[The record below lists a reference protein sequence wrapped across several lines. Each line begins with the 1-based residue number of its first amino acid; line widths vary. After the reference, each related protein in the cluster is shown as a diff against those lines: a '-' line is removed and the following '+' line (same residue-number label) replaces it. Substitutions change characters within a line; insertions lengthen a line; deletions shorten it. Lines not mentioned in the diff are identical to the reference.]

1 MKIKH
6 FISLEWKQFFRSA
19 SLGKSLAIKIFMG
32 FMAVYFMV
40 SFLALGV
47 ALFPILKK
55 AFPEQDPFTVVNTFV
70 FFWILGDL
78 IMRFFFQKLPVMSVK
93 PLLTQKVK
101 RNSIVHYILGKSALS
116 FFNILPLFAIVPFGL
131 TLIFKDYNAL
141 TVVVWM
147 ITMFIIALIINFLN
161 FIIESVSAESE
172 LSFLPLIVITGT
184 LFGLNYFEVISFSSI
199 VSDGIIAITNN
210 PLLVIIPIGIL
221 IGLYL
226 YNFKLLKHKL
236 YLDAS
241 LKSKTQEVKTSDLA
255 WTRKFGDVAPF
266 MQLDLKLLWR
276 NKRPRSTV
284 FILIIGVLY
293 GLFFYPNP
301 AFQDKEFLFAFIG
314 IFVTGIFLINFGQFI
329 PAWDSGYYKML
340 MSQNIKYEDYLKSK
354 YVLMTTSVII
364 LVIITIPYVYF
375 GWKIL
380 IAHFAAAIYN
390 IGVNTYVILLA
401 GSFNRK
407 KIDLNQRAAFNY
419 QGTGAVQ
426 WLLGIPLM
434 LFPIAIFSIFNFAIS
449 FEAGIIALVVCGV
462 VGIVLHKK
470 LMTSITKKYITSKYA
485 MISAFDQD
493 N

>member
-6 FISLEWKQFFRSA
+6 FLQLEWKQFLRSA
-19 SLGKSLAIKIFMG
+19 SFGKSLALKIFMG

-40 SFLALGV
+40 SFLIAGV
-47 ALFPILKK
+47 ALYPILKK
-55 AFPEQDPFTVVNTFV
+55 VYPEQDPFIVVNTFV

-78 IMRFFFQKLPVMSVK
+78 IMRFFFQKLPVMAVK

-101 RNSIVHYILGKSALS
+101 RSSIVHYVLGKSALS
-116 FFNILPLFAIVPFGL
+116 FFNFLPLFAFIPFGVM
-131 TLIFKDYNAL
+131 LIIEDYNPG
-141 TVVVWM
+141 TVVVWIFIM
-147 ITMFIIALIINFLN
+147 LIITLIINFLN
-161 FIIESVSAESE
+161 FIIESLSAESE
-172 LSFLPLIVITGT
+172 LSFLPLLIVTGA
-184 LFGLNYFEVISFSSI
+184 LFALNYFKIISFSEIISK
-199 VSDGIIAITNN
+199 GIILITEN
-210 PLLVIIPIGIL
+210 PFLIITPILVL
-221 IGLYL
+221 AALYM
-226 YNFKLLKHKL
+226 YNFKILKNKL
-236 YLDAS
+236 YLDVS
-241 LKSKTQEVKTSDLA
+241 LRSKTQEVKTSDLA

-276 NKRPRSTV
+276 NKRPRSTI
-284 FILIIGVLY
+284 FLLIIGVLY

-301 AFQDKEFLFAFIG
+301 EFQDKSFLFAFVG

-380 IAHFAAAIYN
+380 VAHMAAAVYN
-390 IGVNTYVILLA
+390 IGVNTYVILFA

-434 LFPIAIFSIFNFAIS
+434 FFPIIIFSVFNFAIS
-449 FEAGIIALVVCGV
+449 FEAGILALVICGV
-462 VGIVLHKK
+462 TGIVLHKK
-470 LMTSITKKYITSKYA
+470 LMNSITKKYLASKHA